1 MRNKPYDIFFTSSI
15 CTISN
20 KRILYKLKHYQN
32 KIPFITLY
40 KIPIYRLCLVN
51 TMEFDIDAHVT
62 VI

>member
-1 MRNKPYDIFFTSSI
+1 MIHSI
-15 CTISN
+15 LVVYVQYRIN
-20 KRILYKLKHYQN
+20 IRILYKLKHYQN